1 MDAIIRPKSPPPADD
16 RLTETD
22 YPVKRGLSLDTLR
35 KHGAYY
41 DPDWKHPKATA
52 GVPGTPRLIIPVQ
65 GGNLLA
71 RDTRAVIPP
80 EQEQYVKS
88 KVKVNPDAGWTFN
101 SEVLS
106 TTKKGIIIAVE
117 GEIDAMSIEEAGGT
131 AVGLGSINFANDFLD
146 QLKVTPPYV
155 PIVVAYDNEADPEKA
170 ERINKAAA
178 KLAEDIRG
186 LGFAAT
192 AIDPKLLVG
201 NCKDANEALVKD
213 REALRK
219 AVGRLTEQYS
229 RPLTEEE
236 QEILENSAYSAL
248 RSIVHN
254 IKHGVKPTC
263 LTTGFPVLDRQL
275 GGGLFPGMYV
285 FGANSSMGK
294 TTLVMQIADHVV
306 RIGTD
311 VLVFSLEMTR
321 EELTAK
327 TLSRMTAVSAM
338 VQGLVPREMAS
349 TAREIMDGYDFNSF
363 VEKKRELI
371 REAVRDYVP
380 YSKKTIIYQCGRSFS
395 AKDIYDKVEW
405 YIKATG
411 RKPLVIVDYMQIL
424 KSLSERMTD
433 KQAADATVKELCNLR
448 RDFSLP
454 VIAISSFSRSGYE
467 EPAKMSSYK
476 ESGGIEYSADYLIAL
491 QLEGVG
497 TSGFDASASKK
508 AVPRKLELVIL
519 KQRMG
524 EVGEPIKLSYY
535 SAYNLFIGDM

>member
-1 MDAIIRPKSPPPADD
+1 MDAIIRPKETPPADD
-16 RLTETD
+16 RLNETD

-117 GEIDAMSIEEAGGT
+117 GEIDAMSIEEVGGT
-131 AVGLGSINFANDFLD
+131 AIGLGSINFANDFLD
-146 QLKVTPPYV
+146 QLNATPPTV

-178 KLAEDIRG
+178 KLAEDIRA

-201 NCKDANEALVKD
+201 DRKDANEALVKD
-213 REALRK
+213 RSALAK

-229 RPLTEEE
+229 RPPTKEE
-236 QEILENSAYSAL
+236 QEILDNSAYSAL
-248 RSIVHN
+248 RSIVYN

-263 LTTGFPVLDRQL
+263 LSTGFNALDRQL
-275 GGGLFPGMYV
+275 GGGLFPGLYV
-285 FGANSSMGK
+285 LGSPSSLGK
-294 TTLVMQIADHVV
+294 STFVMHIADHVAQL
-306 RIGTD
+306 GTD
-311 VLVFSLEMTR
+311 VLIFSLEMAR
-321 EELTAK
+321 NELVAK
-327 TLSRMTAVSAM
+327 SLSRITAVTAM
-338 VQGLVPREMAS
+338 VQGLVPREAAS
-349 TAREIMDGYDFNSF
+349 TARDILSGYCFESYDP
-363 VEKKRELI
+363 KKRELI
-371 REAVRDYVP
+371 RDAIKRYAP
-380 YSKKTIIYQCGRSFS
+380 YSKGIIIYECDRSFS
-395 AKDIYDKVEW
+395 AKDVSDKVAE

-424 KSLSERMTD
+424 GSLSDRMTD
-433 KQAADATVKELCNLR
+433 KQAADATVKELYSIR
-448 RDFSLP
+448 RTYDLP
-454 VIAISSFSRSGYE
+454 LIAISSYSRSNYDT
-467 EPAKMSSYK
+467 PASMAAFK
-476 ESGGIEYSADYLIAL
+476 ESGGIEYGADYLIGL

-497 TSGFDASASKK
+497 TQNFDVNAAKRSD
-508 AVPRKLELVIL
+508 PRKMELVIL

-524 EVGEPIKLSYY
+524 EVCEPIKLSYY
-535 SAYNLFIGDM
+535 AAYNLFIGDM